1 MSERKLKALQAE
13 LDWAELGLAKDWAM
27 DWDGRDWDELGLA
40 GLGWTVMDWD
50 ELV

>member
-1 MSERKLKALQAE
+1 
-13 LDWAELGLAKDWAM
+13 M

-50 ELV
+50 ELVQTELDWARDWETLIRDKGKMF